1 MTVHIDLEK
10 LVKALLGIAPPAGEQ
25 LGKKSDYALVGP
37 GK

>member
-10 LVKALLGIAPPAGEQ
+10 LVKTLLRIAPPTGEP

-37 GK
+37 SK